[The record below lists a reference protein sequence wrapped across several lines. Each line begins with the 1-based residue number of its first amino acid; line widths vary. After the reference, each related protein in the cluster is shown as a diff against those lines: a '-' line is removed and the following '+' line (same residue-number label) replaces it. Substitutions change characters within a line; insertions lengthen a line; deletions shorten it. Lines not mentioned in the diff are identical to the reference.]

1 MKVGDLVQGYGD
13 LGIVLKLKKYSVL
26 VLWIDGDQ
34 HWARRDKMEVVN
46 ESR

>member
-34 HWARRDKMEVVN
+34 HWAREVVN